1 MTAARESFYKD
12 YTTMTI
18 IKGEVIHG
26 AQLGRKMGFPTANL
40 DARGLNDIENGV
52 YRSTV
57 TIGGNTYR
65 AMSNIGLRPSV
76 DGRCRLLETH
86 LFDFHGDIYGRTIEV
101 RLLDKIRDEKRF
113 GSIDELRRQ
122 LEHDADVCRDGGAQC
137 E

>member
-1 MTAARESFYKD
+1 
-12 YTTMTI
+12 MTI
-18 IKGEVIHG
+18 IKGVVIHG

-40 DARGLNDIENGV
+40 DARELNDIENGV

-57 TIGGNTYR
+57 TIDGITYR

-86 LFDFHGDIYGRTIEV
+86 LFDFHGDLYGRKIEV
-101 RLLDKIRDEKRF
+101 CLLDKIRDEKRF
-113 GSIDELRRQ
+113 DSINELRRQ
-122 LEHDADVCRDGGAQC
+122 LERDAEVCRNGEVQS

>member
-1 MTAARESFYKD
+1 MI
-12 YTTMTI
+12 I

-40 DARGLNDIENGV
+40 DACELNDIENGV

-57 TIGGNTYR
+57 IIDGATYR

-76 DGRCRLLETH
+76 DGRCR
-86 LFDFHGDIYGRTIEV
+86 
-101 RLLDKIRDEKRF
+101 LDKIRDEKRF

-122 LEHDADVCRDGGAQC
+122 LEHDADVCRNL
-137 E
+137 

>member
-1 MTAARESFYKD
+1 MI
-12 YTTMTI
+12 I

-40 DARGLNDIENGV
+40 DAHELNDIENGV

-57 TIGGNTYR
+57 TLDGTTYR

-86 LFDFHGDIYGRTIEV
+86 LFDFHGDLYGRIIEV

-113 GSIDELRRQ
+113 GSIDELRSQ
-122 LEHDADVCRDGGAQC
+122 LEQDADACRNSDYQ
-137 E
+137 

>member
-1 MTAARESFYKD
+1 MI
-12 YTTMTI
+12 I

-40 DARGLNDIENGV
+40 DACELNDIENGV

-57 TIGGNTYR
+57 IIDGATYR

-86 LFDFHGDIYGRTIEV
+86 LFDFHGDIYGRVIEV
-101 RLLDKIRDEKRF
+101 RLLAAAEDKF
-113 GSIDELRRQ
+113 CQ
-122 LEHDADVCRDGGAQC
+122 
-137 E
+137 